1 MYTYFGYTTIY
12 KLFIMNKVKIGK
24 TLYSTEPKPDNRCRG
39 CYFED
44 RLCRPQAFNI
54 CSEQKVLFKRIPKK

>member
-1 MYTYFGYTTIY
+1 
-12 KLFIMNKVKIGK
+12 MNKVKIGK